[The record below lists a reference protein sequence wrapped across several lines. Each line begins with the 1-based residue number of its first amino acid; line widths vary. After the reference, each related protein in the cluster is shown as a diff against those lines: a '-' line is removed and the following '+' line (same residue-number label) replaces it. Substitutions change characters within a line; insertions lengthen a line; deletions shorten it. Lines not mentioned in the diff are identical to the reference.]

1 MDFLKD
7 QEYYLKIKQA
17 VYLSVNKN
25 ATDIQVM
32 KIVKLNYREA
42 LHMFNDKIGFEETF
56 HDNGKTFELVQ
67 NIRRN
72 RSLSSNSNINKN
84 KDTYNL
90 LHKQNHYLAK
100 NDKDKL
106 VFLILLALTFRLDLD
121 CLTFLSGENDKDLY
135 FKIST
140 YTSDKELLKI
150 AIRYLFE
157 NERIDA
163 QNNLDAAI
171 EYLNNLEKSY
181 LDRDLE
187 TYNDLLN
194 YIGDTDI
201 KKIKRELKE
210 DDKMISPDDLE
221 KIFTYQLKYSLSTRN
236 ICNAFNLARGKYV
249 RFVNLHLEY
258 HPDLKSQYEIMTT
271 TIGYGITL
279 RSSLK

>member
-1 MDFLKD
+1 MDFQKD
-7 QEYYLKIKQA
+7 QEYYLKIRQA
-17 VYLSVNKN
+17 TYLIVNKN

-32 KIVKLNYREA
+32 KIVKLNYREV
-42 LHMFNDKIGFEETF
+42 LHLFNDKIGFEKTF
-56 HDNGKTFELVQ
+56 HDNGKMFELVQ
-67 NIRRN
+67 NIRKN
-72 RSLSSNSNINKN
+72 HSLSSDSNIDKN
-84 KDTYNL
+84 KDTYSL
-90 LHKQNHYLAK
+90 LHKQNHYLTK

-106 VFLILLALTFRLDLD
+106 IFLILLALTFRLDLD

-157 NERIDA
+157 NERIDV
-163 QNNLDAAI
+163 QNNLEDAI
-171 EYLNNLEKSY
+171 EYLNNLERSY
-181 LDRDLE
+181 LDRDLQ

-194 YIGDTDI
+194 FIGDTEI
-201 KKIKRELKE
+201 KKIKKELKE
-210 DDKMISPDDLE
+210 DDKMLTPDDFE
-221 KIFTYQLKYSLSTRN
+221 KIFDYQLKYSLSTKN
-236 ICNAFNLARGKYV
+236 ICNAFNLARNKYV
-249 RFVNLHLEY
+249 RFVNLHLSY